1 MFTQK
6 FIYFAMVEL
15 FTNHTKES
23 HWAIYD
29 IVLSVRLTCNR
40 FFIFLL
46 LWVPIRGWYHFY
58 ILLLQ
63 TVTDVEEN
71 STSSNRRSEND
82 ASGGTTTKRRCQ
94 LVPQTERFGFIYFFA
109 WYIFFFLD
117 PYSRVQDPCCFLV
130 CLKNQG
136 DCYRTL
142 EKQLSRIQF
151 YCGFIHNYESW
162 YHAAAPY
169 LTSIVFGRKEQLA
182 GCLRYNLV

>member
-109 WYIFFFLD
+109 WYIFFSSWTPIVGCKTLAVFLFVWKIKAIATGLWKSNWVE
-117 PYSRVQDPCCFLV
+117 YNFIVVLSIIMRVGATQQHLIWH
-130 CLKNQG
+130 L
-136 DCYRTL
+136 
-142 EKQLSRIQF
+142 
-151 YCGFIHNYESW
+151 
-162 YHAAAPY
+162 
-169 LTSIVFGRKEQLA
+169 
-182 GCLRYNLV
+182 